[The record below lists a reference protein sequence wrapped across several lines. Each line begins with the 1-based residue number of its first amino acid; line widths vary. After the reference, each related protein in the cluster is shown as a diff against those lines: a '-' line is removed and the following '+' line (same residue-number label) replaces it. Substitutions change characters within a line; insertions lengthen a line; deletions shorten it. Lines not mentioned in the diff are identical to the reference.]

1 MRCTRHPV
9 LAAALLL
16 ACCKHPPPETEET
29 PPRTLDAA
37 IEPAADDPVPD
48 VEQDP
53 APETLDDEEPQARF
67 WKHGAHEDA
76 PPWEPIAPPGPDD
89 CWQEGDVKQITWK
102 FGNKINALT
111 HDDEPACDDALVDAL
126 MDDKPAALKKIVSKV
141 DVNCRS
147 AYDWTPLHE
156 AAMGGKKAT
165 VKMLLKAG
173 ADAGACDMNG
183 ETPLHLAVKEGH
195 PAVVKM
201 LLAHG
206 AHADAVDIFTERP
219 LHLVWVGCW
228 DMSTDLDP
236 QCSLQM
242 VKALVSKGADVNAAT
257 AEGETP
263 LHIAADYG
271 DAPSVEFLVEKGAD
285 VDAEDANGNTP
296 ADLAHGEDVEALF
309 LKLLLDDASEKGMK

>member
-1 MRCTRHPV
+1 M
-9 LAAALLL
+9 L
-16 ACCKHPPPETEET
+16 ACCTHPPPDAEET
-29 PPRTLDAA
+29 PPPALDAA
-37 IEPAADDPVPD
+37 SGPAADDPVPD
-48 VEQDP
+48 VQEQDP
-53 APETLDDEEPQARF
+53 APETGDDEEPQAKF

-76 PPWEPIAPPGPDD
+76 PLWEPIAPPDPED

-111 HDDEPACDDALVDAL
+111 HDDDPSCDEALVDAL
-126 MDDKPAALKKIVSKV
+126 ADGSKSALKKILGKV

-156 AAMGGKKAT
+156 ASMGGHAAI

-173 ADAGACDMNG
+173 ASVGACDMNG

-195 PAVVKM
+195 PAVAKL
-201 LLAHG
+201 LLASG
-206 AHADAVDIFTERP
+206 AHANAVDIFTERP

-236 QCSLQM
+236 QCSLQL
-242 VKALVSKGADVNAAT
+242 VKALVAKGADVNAST

-271 DAPSVEFLVEKGAD
+271 DAPSVAFLVEKGAD
-285 VDAEDANGNTP
+285 VDARDANGNTP

-309 LKLLLDDASEKGMK
+309 LKLLLEDTSEKGLK